1 MNWDRVEGNWKK
13 FSGKVREQWG
23 KLTDDDLDVIEGRRE
38 TLSGRI
44 QEIYGISQDEAE
56 RQIQRFESSIP
67 EDDSSGMSGRTQAG
81 GNQSRDPR
89 DPRSSGSGTSRNDT
103 RAPTR

>member
-13 FSGKVREQWG
+13 LSGKVREQWG

-56 RQIQRFESSIP
+56 RQIKRFEDALPDDRSSK
-67 EDDSSGMSGRTQAG
+67 EYNADGSRSGTGR
-81 GNQSRDPR
+81 NPSRD
-89 DPRSSGSGTSRNDT
+89 DT
-103 RAPTR
+103 RAPSR

>member
-23 KLTDDDLDVIEGRRE
+23 RLTDDDLDVIEGRRE

-56 RQIQRFESSIP
+56 RQIKRFEDSLPDDRSNLQY
-67 EDDSSGMSGRTQAG
+67 DDSGARAGTGRNVG

-89 DPRSSGSGTSRNDT
+89 DSTRSPSR
-103 RAPTR
+103 

>member
-13 FSGKVREQWG
+13 LSGKVREQWG

-44 QEIYGISQDEAE
+44 QEIYGRSRAPDQALRRIASGRSFEQG
-56 RQIQRFESSIP
+56 IQRRRQP
-67 EDDSSGMSGRTQAG
+67 L
-81 GNQSRDPR
+81 RDGAELVP
-89 DPRSSGSGTSRNDT
+89 
-103 RAPTR
+103 

>member
-23 KLTDDDLDVIEGRRE
+23 RLTDDDLDVIEGRRE

-56 RQIQRFESSIP
+56 RQIKRFEDSLLNDRSNM
-67 EDDSSGMSGRTQAG
+67 ESDDTGARRGTGRNIG
-81 GNQSRDPR
+81 GKPSHDPR
-89 DPRSSGSGTSRNDT
+89 DSTRSPSR
-103 RAPTR
+103 

>member
-23 KLTDDDLDVIEGRRE
+23 RLTDDDLDVIEGRRE

-56 RQIQRFESSIP
+56 RQIKGFE
-67 EDDSSGMSGRTQAG
+67 DSLQENDSNMEYGADGSRTGTGRKPSG
-81 GNQSRDPR
+81 
-89 DPRSSGSGTSRNDT
+89 DT
-103 RAPTR
+103 RSPSR

>member
-13 FSGKVREQWG
+13 FAGKVQEQWG
-23 KLTDDDLDVIEGRRE
+23 KLTDDDIDVIEGRRE

-56 RQIQRFESSIP
+56 RQIERFESSLS
-67 EDDSSGMSGRTQAG
+67 DDRSSKEYDESGGRTATGRNRVG
-81 GNQSRDPR
+81 GDPR
-89 DPRSSGSGTSRNDT
+89 DTRSPSR
-103 RAPTR
+103 

>member
-13 FSGKVREQWG
+13 FSGTVREQWG

-56 RQIQRFESSIP
+56 RQIKRFEDTLQ
-67 EDDSSGMSGRTQAG
+67 DDRANKEYSASGERT
-81 GNQSRDPR
+81 
-89 DPRSSGSGTSRNDT
+89 GTGKNPSRNDS
-103 RAPTR
+103 RAPSR

>member
-44 QEIYGISQDEAE
+44 QEIYGITQDEAE
-56 RQIQRFESSIP
+56 RQIARFEETLP
-67 EDDSSGMSGRTQAG
+67 ENGSNKEYNADGSRSGTGSNR
-81 GNQSRDPR
+81 SRDAS
-89 DPRSSGSGTSRNDT
+89 RSDT
-103 RAPTR
+103 RAPSR

>member
-13 FSGKVREQWG
+13 FSGKVREHWG

-56 RQIQRFESSIP
+56 RQISRFEESLQNGQP
-67 EDDSSGMSGRTQAG
+67 NKEYDTSGARSGTGQNRGQ
-81 GNQSRDPR
+81 P
-89 DPRSSGSGTSRNDT
+89 DPRSTT
-103 RAPTR
+103 RQ

>member
-23 KLTDDDLDVIEGRRE
+23 RLTDDDLDVIEGRRE

-56 RQIQRFESSIP
+56 RQIKRFEDSLPDDRSNMQY
-67 EDDSSGMSGRTQAG
+67 DDSGTRTGTSRNLG
-81 GNQSRDPR
+81 GNPSRDPR
-89 DPRSSGSGTSRNDT
+89 DSSRTPSR
-103 RAPTR
+103 

>member
-56 RQIQRFESSIP
+56 RQIKRFEEALP
-67 EDDSSGMSGRTQAG
+67 ENGANKEYNADGSRLGTGQ
-81 GNQSRDPR
+81 NPSRD
-89 DPRSSGSGTSRNDT
+89 DT
-103 RAPTR
+103 RAPSR